1 MRFLGIDHGQSKIGL
16 ALGDNEANFSL
27 PYKIIKTKDFLDSIH
42 EILEEENIDE
52 IVLGLPKN
60 LNNEDTQQTEI
71 VYNFVHKL
79 KEIVKLPIHLED
91 ERMTSVMGKG
101 MQGKYLREDSRKDNR
116 KNKLKIN
123 FDEDAS
129 SAALILETYL
139 KKNYGI

>member
-27 PYKIIKTKDFLDSIH
+27 PYKIIKTEDFFNVINN
-42 EILEEENIDE
+42 ILEEENIDE

-60 LNNEDTQQTEI
+60 LDNEDTQQTAV
-71 VYNFVHKL
+71 VYDFLNKL
-79 KEIVKLPIHLED
+79 KEQVKLPIHLED
-91 ERMTSVMGKG
+91 ERMTSIMGKG
-101 MQGKYLREDSRKDNR
+101 MQGKYLREDSRKENR
-116 KNKLKIN
+116 KDKLKIYS
-123 FDEDAS
+123 DEDAS

>member
-27 PYKIIKTKDFLDSIH
+27 PYKIVKAGYFFNVIN

-60 LNNEDTQQTEI
+60 LNNEDTQQTQI
-71 VYNFVHKL
+71 VYDFLNKL
-79 KEIVKLPIHLED
+79 KKQIKLPIHLED

-101 MQGKYLREDSRKDNR
+101 MQGKYLREDSRKENR
-116 KNKLKIN
+116 KDKLKIN
-123 FDEDAS
+123 CDEDAS
-129 SAALILETYL
+129 SAALILETFL
-139 KKNYGI
+139 KRNYGI